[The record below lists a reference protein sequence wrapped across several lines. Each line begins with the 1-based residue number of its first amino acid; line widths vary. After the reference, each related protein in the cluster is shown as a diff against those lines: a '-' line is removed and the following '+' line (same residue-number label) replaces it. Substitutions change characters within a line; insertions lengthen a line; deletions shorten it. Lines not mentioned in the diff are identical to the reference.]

1 MIPRRGV
8 VYLVGAGPGDPELM
22 TLRGLKALRRADV
35 VVHDRLIDPK
45 LLRRARAGAE
55 LIDVGKS
62 RGSHRRIQAH
72 INQLLVDH
80 ARRGFCVVRLKGG
93 DPFVFGRGFEELS
106 ACREAGVDCVVI
118 PGVSSAVAAP
128 AAAGIP
134 VTFRGVARSF
144 AVLTA
149 ESADDDS
156 AGVVE
161 LAGLEGVDTL
171 VFLMGRANLPRIARG
186 LIAAG
191 RDAQTPVACI
201 EHATTPHQRVV
212 TGTLADIAE
221 TAERAGLSAPM
232 VIVVGEVAS
241 LAVETVCAGG
251 GLPAH
256 KGRRYNDLHPLRT
269 RDE

>member
-1 MIPRRGV
+1 MTPRHGV

-35 VVHDRLIDPK
+35 VVHDRLIDHE

-55 LIDVGKS
+55 LIDVGKG

-80 ARRGFCVVRLKGG
+80 ARRGLCVVRLKGG

-106 ACREAGVDCVVI
+106 ACREAGVDCIVI

-134 VTFRGVARSF
+134 VTLRGVARSF

-149 ESADDDS
+149 QTADDDPK
-156 AGVVE
+156 AVD
-161 LAGLEGVDTL
+161 GLTLNGIDTL
-171 VFLMGRANLPRIARG
+171 VFLMGRANLPRIAG
-186 LIAAG
+186 ALIAAG

-201 EHATTPHQRVV
+201 ERATTPQQRVV

-221 TAERAGLSAPM
+221 TAKRAGLSAPM
-232 VIVVGEVAS
+232 VIVVGAVAS
-241 LAVETVCAGG
+241 LAVQTVCAGG
-251 GLPAH
+251 GLRPLDSTRVRSEPA
-256 KGRRYNDLHPLRT
+256 RPPR
-269 RDE
+269 

>member
-1 MIPRRGV
+1 
-8 VYLVGAGPGDPELM
+8 
-22 TLRGLKALRRADV
+22 V
-35 VVHDRLIDPK
+35 VVHDRLIDVK
-45 LLRRARAGAE
+45 LLHRARARAE

-80 ARRGFCVVRLKGG
+80 ARRGCCVVRLKGG

-118 PGVSSAVAAP
+118 PGISSAVAAP

-149 ESADDDS
+149 QTADSDPK
-156 AGVVE
+156 AV
-161 LAGLEGVDTL
+161 AGLKLDKIDTL
-171 VFLMGRANLPRIARG
+171 VFLMGRANLPRIAG
-186 LIAAG
+186 ALIAAG
-191 RDAQTPVACI
+191 RNAQTPVACI
-201 EHATTPHQRVV
+201 ERATTPQQRIV
-212 TGTLADIAE
+212 TGRLADIAE
-221 TAERAGLSAPM
+221 TARHAGLSAPM

-241 LAVETVCAGG
+241 LATEIVHACGN
-251 GLPAH
+251 LF
-256 KGRRYNDLHPLRT
+256 PLDAT
-269 RDE
+269 RSESEAARPPR

>member
-1 MIPRRGV
+1 MTPRRGV

-35 VVHDRLIDPK
+35 VVHDRLIDHE

-80 ARRGFCVVRLKGG
+80 ARRGFFVVRLKGG

-134 VTFRGVARSF
+134 VTLRGVARSF
-144 AVLTA
+144 AVMTA
-149 ESADDDS
+149 QTADDDTK
-156 AGVVE
+156 AVDYLTLDGI
-161 LAGLEGVDTL
+161 DTL

-186 LIAAG
+186 LTAAG
-191 RDAQTPVACI
+191 RDDQTPVACI
-201 EHATTPHQRVV
+201 ERATTPHQRVV

-221 TAERAGLSAPM
+221 TAKRAGLSAPM

-241 LAVETVCAGG
+241 LAVQTACAGG
-251 GLPAH
+251 G
-256 KGRRYNDLHPLRT
+256 
-269 RDE
+269 